1 LAIGHQCT
9 VPLPIFQGKPATGE
23 GSSRRLRPF
32 KSKDR
37 IRPFRRAAK
46 SLAKERRWAYTGLPP
61 MRFAADLHIHS
72 KFSRATSRD
81 MVLDT
86 LAYWAKVKGIGLL
99 ATGDFTHPEWL
110 FLMKEKLE
118 PAGNG
123 FLRFKNGVQ
132 PPDSPYLRALSFS
145 AGDVSFILSTEL
157 SFIYSKLGKVRKV
170 HVMLLAPDFES
181 AERVNARLAG
191 IGNLNSDGRPIL
203 GMDVRLFCRMV
214 AETCPRCV
222 VIPSHIWTPWFSLFG
237 ANSGF
242 DTIEECFEEM
252 TPYIF
257 ALETGL
263 SSDPPMNW
271 RLSALDRFAL
281 VSNSDAHSPAKIG
294 REANVFDTEFS
305 FRGLMDALKS
315 KDTAKFLYTI
325 EFFPE
330 EGKYHFD
337 GHRKCGVLLSPR
349 ESLKTNGLCPKCG
362 KRLTIGVL
370 HRVEELADRESGE
383 VPPGRTP
390 YRNLIPLNEVIAEA
404 LGKTPES
411 QAVWDLYFRFIRE
424 FGNEFTVLTEAPGAD
439 LARLAPDTIAA
450 GIARMRRGEVQ
461 TIPGYDGEY
470 GTIHLFGEDSADRS
484 SSAQL
489 TLF

>member
-1 LAIGHQCT
+1 
-9 VPLPIFQGKPATGE
+9 
-23 GSSRRLRPF
+23 
-32 KSKDR
+32 
-37 IRPFRRAAK
+37 
-46 SLAKERRWAYTGLPP
+46 
-61 MRFAADLHIHS
+61 MRFIADLHIHS

-86 LAYWAKVKGIGLL
+86 LAYWAKAKGIGLL

-118 PAGNG
+118 QAGNG

-132 PPDSPYLRALSFS
+132 PPDSPLLRGLPFSPADISF
-145 AGDVSFILSTEL
+145 VLSTEL
-157 SFIYSKLGKVRKV
+157 SFIYSKAGKVRKI

-181 AERVNARLAG
+181 AERINSRLSG
-191 IGNLNSDGRPIL
+191 VGNLSSDGRPIL
-203 GMDVRLFCRMV
+203 GMDVKLFCRLV
-214 AETCPRCV
+214 ADTCPRCV

-242 DTIEECFEEM
+242 DAIEECFEEM
-252 TPYIF
+252 TPFIF

-305 FRGLMDALKS
+305 YRGLMDALRT
-315 KDTAKFLYTI
+315 KDPAKFLHTL

-330 EGKYHFD
+330 EGKYHYD

-349 ESLKTNGLCPKCG
+349 ESLKANNICPKCG
-362 KRLTIGVL
+362 KPLTIGVS
-370 HRVEELADRESGE
+370 HRVEELADRDVGE
-383 VPPGRTP
+383 GSAGKIPC
-390 YRNLIPLNEVIAEA
+390 RNLVPLNEVIAEA
-404 LGKTPES
+404 LGRTPES
-411 QAVWDLYFRFIRE
+411 QAVWELYFKFLRE
-424 FGNEFTVLTEAPGAD
+424 FGTEFAVLSDVPPAE
-439 LARLAPDTIAA
+439 LARIAPDTISQ
-450 GIARMRRGEVQ
+450 GIERMRRGQVRVV
-461 TIPGYDGEY
+461 PGYDGEY
-470 GTIHLFGEDSADRS
+470 GVISLFGDAPADEASAG
-484 SSAQL
+484 QL
-489 TLF
+489 PLF